1 MIALACFL
9 SFIQFLISSLIQ
21 IFKTCLENSNSCSS
35 ISDNCHEKR
44 RDPAK
49 FCPQDSQ
56 VWLKMLFER
65 TKRTL
70 FRGRIQPQGIIPTA
84 LPRAST
90 GTGHGH
96 REAECFAAG
105 GSGLPCMM
113 WASPGSAAWLLL
125 PAVLVSS

>member
-21 IFKTCLENSNSCSS
+21 IFKTCLENSNSCSR

-49 FCPQDSQ
+49 FCPQGSQ

-65 TKRTL
+65 TKRAL
-70 FRGRIQPQGIIPTA
+70 FRGRIQPQGVIPAA
-84 LPRAST
+84 LPRASA
-90 GTGHGH
+90 GTGHQ
-96 REAECFAAG
+96 EAESFAAG

-113 WASPGSAAWLLL
+113 WASLGSAAWLLL